1 MKEKHKEMGEQL
13 IGQLLLKFS
22 LPAMIGMFV
31 NALYNIVDRIY
42 IGNIPEIGPVAIAG
56 VGVVFPI
63 MIISL
68 AFCLLIGLGGA
79 TNISISLGRKQKE
92 LAEKFLGNATSLS
105 IIFGIILTFVIIST
119 MDLYIGKLGTSP
131 TTEPFARDYLTIVA
145 LGFPFLMVG
154 YTTNAAVRSDGNPK
168 ISMITLLLGAITN
181 IILDPIFIFGLNL
194 GVKGAALATIISQIV
209 SAIWTVGYFTSKFS
223 GIKLHFKNLL
233 LEWNNV
239 KEIFIIGAGPFVLQ
253 LGSSAVNFILNS
265 SLMTYGGDIAVG
277 AMTIVNAVNTFILM
291 PIFGINQ
298 GVQPILGFNY
308 GARLFHRVR
317 QAFILA
323 VKGAVTISTI
333 GFFAI
338 QFLSKYFIVIFT
350 NSPELL
356 DAASKGLKIF
366 TLMFPFIGFQIIAA
380 VYFQATGKPK
390 TTMFLSLSRQVLFL
404 IPIVLIFAR
413 IWGVLGIWMAVP
425 SADILSVI
433 VTFIM
438 TRKEMKN
445 LKLLENEEDLK
456 KNADKNQSTSES
468 THQ

>member
-1 MKEKHKEMGEQL
+1 MKEKHKEMGEQP
-13 IGQLLLKFS
+13 IGQLLVKFS

-63 MIISL
+63 MIISIG
-68 AFCLLIGLGGA
+68 FCLLIGLGGA
-79 TNISISLGRKQKE
+79 TNISISLGKKRKD

-105 IIFGIILTFVIIST
+105 IIFGIILTFIVIFT

-131 TTEPFARDYLTIVA
+131 ITEPFAKDYLTIVA

-209 SAIWTVGYFTSKFS
+209 SAIWTVGYF
-223 GIKLHFKNLL
+223 
-233 LEWNNV
+233 
-239 KEIFIIGAGPFVLQ
+239 
-253 LGSSAVNFILNS
+253 
-265 SLMTYGGDIAVG
+265 LMKYGGDISVG
-277 AMTIVNAVNTFILM
+277 AMTIVNAVNTFIFM

-308 GARLFHRVR
+308 GARLYHRVKE
-317 QAFILA
+317 AFVLA
-323 VKGAVTISTI
+323 VKGAVTISTL
-333 GFFAI
+333 GFLAI

-350 NSPELL
+350 SNPELL
-356 DAASKGLKIF
+356 DVASKGLKIF

-380 VYFQATGKPK
+380 VYFQAIGKPK

-404 IPIVLIFAR
+404 IPIVLIFSR
-413 IWGVLGIWMAVP
+413 IWGVRGVWMAVP
-425 SADILSVI
+425 SADILSVT

-445 LKLLENEEDLK
+445 LKLLENEEDLR
-456 KNADKNQSTSES
+456 KNVNENQSTRES
-468 THQ
+468 TN

>member
-1 MKEKHKEMGEQL
+1 MKEKHKEMGEQP

-42 IGNIPEIGPVAIAG
+42 IGNIPEIGPIAIAG
-56 VGVVFPI
+56 VGVVFPV

-79 TNISISLGRKQKE
+79 TNISISLGQKKKD
-92 LAEKFLGNATSLS
+92 LAEKFLGNATALAT
-105 IIFGIILTFVIIST
+105 IFGIILTIITIFT

-131 TTEPFARDYLTIVA
+131 ITEPFARDYLTIVA

-154 YTTNAAVRSDGNPK
+154 YATNAAVRSDGNPK

-194 GVKGAALATIISQIV
+194 GVKGAAFATIISQIV
-209 SAIWTVGYFTSKFS
+209 SAIWTVGYFLSKYS

-233 LEWNNV
+233 LQWEKV
-239 KEIFIIGAGPFVLQ
+239 KDIFIIGAGPFVLQ

-265 SLMTYGGDIAVG
+265 SLMKYGGDTAVG
-277 AMTIVNAVNTFILM
+277 AMTIVNAVNTFIFM

-308 GARLFHRVR
+308 GAKLFHRVR
-317 QAFILA
+317 EAFILA

-333 GFFAI
+333 GFLAI

-350 NSPELL
+350 SNPELL
-356 DAASKGLKIF
+356 DAAAKGLKIF
-366 TLMFPFIGFQIIAA
+366 TLMFPFVGFQIIAA
-380 VYFQATGKPK
+380 VYFQAIGKPK

-404 IPIVLIFAR
+404 IPLVLIFSK
-413 IWGVLGIWMAVP
+413 IWGVRGVWMAIP
-425 SADILSVI
+425 TADILSVT

-438 TRKEMKN
+438 TKKEMKN
-445 LKLLENEEDLK
+445 LKLLEKEEDLR
-456 KNADKNQSTSES
+456 KNANKIQSTRES
-468 THQ
+468 TD